1 MKKLLFVLC
10 FAMGLALPAFA
21 QYPKV
26 VVQFTNKQFNSFS
39 TANPSAFLSAKGIQR
54 RTKQSIAIDSTDLPV
69 TQRYLDSVRLAGN
82 VTILSVSKWLNQV
95 LIQTNDAAAITKIRS
110 FPFVQSTRGIGFRTA
125 AITPKEKF
133 TETVTNLPPSPPIA
147 ARNQAD
153 VFNYGNNYNQVHIH
167 EGEFLHN
174 KGFSGQGMMI
184 AVLDAGFLQ
193 FKNHSALDS
202 VRINGQILG
211 ERDFVAFDN
220 SVNEDNQ
227 HGMQCLSTIAANKP
241 GQMVG
246 TAPKANF
253 WLLRTENA
261 FSEYPIEEYNWV
273 VGAEFADSCGA
284 DMLSSS
290 LGYYDFD
297 DPQFNYSYADFYKN
311 KTTVTRGASLAAKKG
326 MIVMNSAGNEGNG
339 AWRYLVFPADADSVC
354 AVGAVNN
361 GGAIASFS
369 SYGYMGKVKP
379 NVVSVGQGTIISNP
393 GNNIGSG
400 NGTSFSNPNMA
411 GLVACLWQAFPTVSN
426 MNILDALY
434 KSADRYAAPTDRYGF
449 GIPNMKTAY
458 RSLKKEQNMALYG
471 ADWMWATPTP
481 FTTKID
487 VRFIGQVD
495 GTATLQLT
503 DAVGTVIATQV
514 FASEK
519 EEVYNHSFIN
529 LGNLLS
535 GIYYVKY
542 TDNTKTRSIEL
553 QKGNLFEKDWL
564 RVLPV
569 PFNTQLKVF
578 IKAPESGVVNMRLT
592 DAKGSVVE
600 TLQTTLTNGQTT
612 TLSFTKAAA
621 LQRGAYYVQYI
632 SSTQKR
638 TLKVVKQ

>member
-1 MKKLLFVLC
+1 MKKLLVLLFVVLVMSQDC
-10 FAMGLALPAFA
+10 FA
-21 QYPKV
+21 QYSKII
-26 VVQFTNKQFNSFS
+26 VQFTNKQSNTFS
-39 TANPSAFLSAKGIQR
+39 IANPSAFLSAKAIQR
-54 RTKQSIAIDSTDLPV
+54 RTTQQLTIDSTDLPI
-69 TQRYLDSVRLAGN
+69 TKRYLDSVRLAGN

-95 LIQTNDAAAITKIRS
+95 LIQTTDQAAITKIQS

-125 AITPKEKF
+125 GSMPTNKF
-133 TETVTNLPPSPPIA
+133 KETVTVLPPSPPLQQ
-147 ARNQAD
+147 RNQAD
-153 VFNYGNNYNQVHIH
+153 IFNYGNNYNQVHIH

-174 KGFSGQGMMI
+174 KGFSGQGMMV

-211 ERDFVAFDN
+211 EKDFVNFDN

-227 HGMQCLSTIAANKP
+227 HGMQCLSTMAANKP

-246 TAPKANF
+246 TAPKANY

-284 DMLSSS
+284 DMISSS

-311 KTTVTRGASLAAKKG
+311 KATVTRGASLAVKKG

-339 AWRYLVFPADADSVC
+339 AWRYLVFPSDADSVC

-379 NVVSVGQGTIISNP
+379 NVVSVGQGTIIANP
-393 GNNIGSG
+393 GNSIGSG

-411 GLVACLWQAFPTVSN
+411 GLVACLWQAFPTVKN
-426 MNILDALY
+426 MKVLDALY
-434 KSADRYAAPTDRYGF
+434 KSADRYNNPTDRYGF

-458 RSLKKEQNMALYG
+458 RSLKKEQNIALYG
-471 ADWMWATPTP
+471 TDWMWASPNP
-481 FTTKID
+481 FTTQID
-487 VRFIGQVD
+487 VRFIGQID
-495 GTATLQLT
+495 GNATLQLT
-503 DAVGTVIATQV
+503 DATGTVIATKI
-514 FASEK
+514 FNSEM
-519 EEVYNHSFIN
+519 EEVYNHSFTN
-529 LGNLLS
+529 LGSLLS

-542 TDNTKTRSIEL
+542 IDNSKTRSIEL

-578 IKAPESGVVNMRLT
+578 IKAPESGVVHIRLT
-592 DAKGSVVE
+592 DAKGRLVE
-600 TLQTTLTNGQTT
+600 TIQTTLVSGQTS
-612 TLSFTKAAA
+612 TLSFEKAAA
-621 LQRGAYYVQYI
+621 LQRGAYFVQYI
-632 SSTQKR
+632 SASQKR
-638 TLKVVKQ
+638 TVKVVKQ